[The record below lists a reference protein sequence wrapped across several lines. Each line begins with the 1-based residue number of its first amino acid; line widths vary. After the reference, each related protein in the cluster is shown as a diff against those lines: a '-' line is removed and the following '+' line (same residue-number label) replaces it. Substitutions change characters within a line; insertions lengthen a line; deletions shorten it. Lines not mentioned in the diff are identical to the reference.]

1 MTTEDD
7 IAGMMDAG
15 IDSMEVREMLAETL
29 RTTRAVDRRTTMM
42 ADEQVRIGTSVVQL
56 EVSSA
61 DHAHQLRAQAN
72 ELRAQERRLAS
83 VEASLRRASL
93 HDADVALRDRA
104 SSDYIARIEAQGRQ
118 ANYRSLAMLAAALL
132 GLAARFFLGGH

>member
-7 IAGMMDAG
+7 IARMMDAG

-42 ADEQVRIGTSVVQL
+42 ADEQVRVGTSVVQL

-61 DHAHQLRAQAN
+61 DHAHQLRAH
-72 ELRAQERRLAS
+72 ERRLAS

-104 SSDYIARIEAQGRQ
+104 ASEYITRIEAQGRH
-118 ANYRSLAMLAAALL
+118 ANYRSLAMLAAAIV
-132 GLAARFFLGGH
+132 GIFARYYLLGGHP

>member
-15 IDSMEVREMLAETL
+15 IDSMEAREMLAETL

-42 ADEQVRIGTSVVQL
+42 ADEQVRVVQL
-56 EVSSA
+56 EASSA
-61 DHAHQLRAQAN
+61 DHAHQLRAH
-72 ELRAQERRLAS
+72 ERRLAS

-93 HDADVALRDRA
+93 YADVALRDRA
-104 SSDYIARIEAQGRQ
+104 ASEYITRIEAQGRH
-118 ANYRSLAMLAAALL
+118 ANYRSLAMFAAAIVGIFVRYYL
-132 GLAARFFLGGH
+132 LGGHP